1 MPESP
6 RWLIAQDRISEASA
20 TLKKYHDGQVDPNI
34 PASELVTLELT
45 EITNAIKLEKDA
57 QHTGWTALLATPGN
71 RKRTMVTIC
80 TGTFSIWDGITVVT
94 FYIPLVLTSVGVTSA
109 YWQTLINGLLQVFNF
124 FAALLGAFLVD
135 RVGRRPLFLWST
147 TGMLISYIIWTACAA
162 VNSETGS
169 QPAGIVV
176 IVCVFVMLF
185 HHDIAWSPLV
195 LGYPTE
201 IFPYSLRSKG
211 LTVDM
216 VAMYGSL
223 VITAYCHPIGL
234 EDLGW
239 RYYIV
244 FCVFLVCILGTVY
257 FYFPETRGFTLEEIR
272 VIFDG
277 GDEEGE
283 RASRTAGTTRQIE
296 TAFTRD

>member
-1 MPESP
+1 
-6 RWLIAQDRISEASA
+6 
-20 TLKKYHDGQVDPNI
+20 
-34 PASELVTLELT
+34 
-45 EITNAIKLEKDA
+45 
-57 QHTGWTALLATPGN
+57 
-71 RKRTMVTIC
+71 
-80 TGTFSIWDGITVVT
+80 
-94 FYIPLVLTSVGVTSA
+94 
-109 YWQTLINGLLQVFNF
+109 
-124 FAALLGAFLVD
+124 
-135 RVGRRPLFLWST
+135 
-147 TGMLISYIIWTACAA
+147 MLISYIIWTACAA

-257 FYFPETRGFTLEEIR
+257 LYFPETRGFTLEEIR

-277 GDEEGE
+277 GEGE
-283 RASRTAGTTRQIE
+283 RASRTASTTRQIE
-296 TAFTRD
+296 TVFTRD

>member
-1 MPESP
+1 
-6 RWLIAQDRISEASA
+6 
-20 TLKKYHDGQVDPNI
+20 
-34 PASELVTLELT
+34 
-45 EITNAIKLEKDA
+45 
-57 QHTGWTALLATPGN
+57 
-71 RKRTMVTIC
+71 
-80 TGTFSIWDGITVVT
+80 
-94 FYIPLVLTSVGVTSA
+94 
-109 YWQTLINGLLQVFNF
+109 
-124 FAALLGAFLVD
+124 
-135 RVGRRPLFLWST
+135 
-147 TGMLISYIIWTACAA
+147 MLISYIIWTACAA

-257 FYFPETRGFTLEEIR
+257 LYFPETRGFTLEEIR

-277 GDEEGE
+277 GGGGE
-283 RASRTAGTTRQIE
+283 RASRTASTTRQIE
-296 TAFTRD
+296 TVSTRD